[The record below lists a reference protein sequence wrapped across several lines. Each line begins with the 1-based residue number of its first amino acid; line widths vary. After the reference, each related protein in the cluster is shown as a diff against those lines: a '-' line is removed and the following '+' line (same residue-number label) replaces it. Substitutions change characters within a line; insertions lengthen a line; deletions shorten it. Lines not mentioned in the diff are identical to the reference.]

1 VYKFCL
7 TRVSCESCD
16 LFSLFVK
23 AYAFKYALVFAV
35 NIYKKNRATPAC
47 LANYISFGNKIYSIE
62 HSVGSKFSGS

>member
-16 LFSLFVK
+16 LFSLSVK
-23 AYAFKYALVFAV
+23 AFKYDLVFAV